1 MSDSGDQ
8 ESRKAKEGK
17 AMTQNEAVLR
27 HLLDN
32 GGITSLEAMERYG
45 IMRLGARIYDLKKQ
59 GYLIKTY
66 LRVGKSRNGES
77 MVFAE
82 YRLERVEE
90 ARRRWR

>member
-1 MSDSGDQ
+1 
-8 ESRKAKEGK
+8 
-17 AMTQNEAVLR
+17 MTQNEAVLR

-90 ARRRWR
+90 ARRRWRWRCLWRVKRASVCA

>member
-1 MSDSGDQ
+1 MENHEPGSDEQIRDY
-8 ESRKAKEGK
+8 
-17 AMTQNEAVLR
+17 AVR
-27 HLLDN
+27 SAD
-32 GGITSLEAMERYG
+32 IRPE
-45 IMRLGARIYDLKKQ
+45 KQ
-59 GYLIKTY
+59 GYPIKTY

>member
-1 MSDSGDQ
+1 
-8 ESRKAKEGK
+8 
-17 AMTQNEAVLR
+17 MTQNEAVLR

-82 YRLERVEE
+82 YRMERREE
-90 ARRRWR
+90 ARRLWR

>member
-1 MSDSGDQ
+1 
-8 ESRKAKEGK
+8 
-17 AMTQNEAVLR
+17 MTQNEQVLR

-32 GGITSLEAMERYG
+32 GNITSLEAMNKYR

-59 GYLIKTY
+59 GYPIKTY

>member
-1 MSDSGDQ
+1 
-8 ESRKAKEGK
+8 
-17 AMTQNEAVLR
+17 MTQNEAVLR

-59 GYLIKTY
+59 GYPIKTY

-82 YRLERVEE
+82 YRMERREE
-90 ARRRWR
+90 ARRLWR

>member
-1 MSDSGDQ
+1 
-8 ESRKAKEGK
+8 
-17 AMTQNEAVLR
+17 MTQNEAVLR

-82 YRLERVEE
+82 YRMERRED
-90 ARRRWR
+90 ARRLWR

>member
-1 MSDSGDQ
+1 
-8 ESRKAKEGK
+8 
-17 AMTQNEAVLR
+17 MTQNEEILR
-27 HLLDN
+27 HLLTY
-32 GGITSLEAMERYG
+32 GKITSLEAMNKYR

-59 GYLIKTY
+59 GYPINTY
-66 LRVGKSRNGES
+66 LRVGKSRSGES

>member
-1 MSDSGDQ
+1 
-8 ESRKAKEGK
+8 
-17 AMTQNEAVLR
+17 MTQNEQVLR

-32 GGITSLEAMERYG
+32 KKITSLEAVELYG

-59 GYLIKTY
+59 GYPIKTC

-77 MVFAE
+77 MVYAE

-90 ARRRWR
+90 ARRRWRS

>member
-1 MSDSGDQ
+1 
-8 ESRKAKEGK
+8 
-17 AMTQNEAVLR
+17 MTQNEAVLR

-59 GYLIKTY
+59 GYPIKTY

-77 MVFAE
+77 MVYAE
-82 YRLERVEE
+82 YRMERREE
-90 ARRRWR
+90 AQMRLR